1 MVPYKIF
8 TFLKDASSAITGE
21 ETEFPYKGDLV
32 LVADGIS
39 GDTLTV
45 EGSLGGNWNTLRLV
59 KIEDLSVVD
68 DIQAD
73 GQYAVICGENFEA
86 IRVKVTTYSAGDITV
101 VGKFAFGG

>member
-1 MVPYKIF
+1 MIPVKTF
-8 TFLKDASSAITGE
+8 TFLKNASSAVTSAASD
-21 ETEFPYKGDLV
+21 FPYKGDLL

-73 GQYAVICGENFEA
+73 GQYAVVCADGFEA
-86 IRVKVTTYSAGDITV
+86 IRVAVSTYSAGDITV
-101 VGKFAFGG
+101 IGKFTFGG